1 MATGLSNLSDLLY
14 TEGQLDPELAE
25 AALRYATRASA
36 NTMTLEEHIV
46 SSRISG
52 ALQTASRPAMTLHP
66 AADPVEIEPDRN
78 SAAGM
83 ARQPV
88 YGQGTSLEE
97 QILRERRA
105 AVLAHPGVDPAGHNL
120 GSAHA
125 PKDHILDHIIEA
137 GMALPAPARLG
148 APDTQCPGSLS
159 PSTSHQC
166 DAVLL
171 CTAGAH
177 DQYQDPLNKH
187 NLQATPMSSDN
198 CVADKV
204 TALTP
209 PHRGS
214 EHVQPSQ
221 QSLPHI
227 SCPAQCSISTDC
239 ASRPPS
245 GNIATSVNKRHRS
258 ECMSQY
264 FASRRAM
271 VSLQSTRAQKAGLR
285 VSKHSCK
292 GCADKRERSAAA
304 SISGASSGAGWLAAD
319 DPDKDQNSTADPA
332 SSAEAVPTSRMALK
346 SACQAA
352 RLAAAKAH
360 LPQAGGAEGSLLQQ
374 QAGIRLLRLPRRDW
388 ARRSSWKRV
397 PAVIAQEACAQA
409 RCSCTFIGQR
419 VQKRTLN
426 APRQPLIRWNT
437 TFNWNDSLVRILMWL
452 QLSFTF
458 ATDFQHANLGLF
470 AVARALPAFIL
481 TNSRG
486 EWPLQVRML

>member
-52 ALQTASRPAMTLHP
+52 ALQNASRPAMTLHP
-66 AADPVEIEPDRN
+66 ATDPAEIAPDGN
-78 SAAGM
+78 NAAGM

-88 YGQGTSLEE
+88 RGQGTSLEE

-120 GSAHA
+120 GSADA

-148 APDTQCPGSLS
+148 APDAQCPGSLS
-159 PSTSHQC
+159 RSTSHQC
-166 DAVLL
+166 DAVFLG
-171 CTAGAH
+171 TAGAH
-177 DQYQDPLNKH
+177 DQSQDPLDKH
-187 NLQATPMSSDN
+187 SLQVNPMSSVN
-198 CVADKV
+198 YAVDKV
-204 TALTP
+204 TALTNVP

-214 EHVQPSQ
+214 EHKQPSQ

-227 SCPAQCSISTDC
+227 PRPAQCSISADC

-245 GNIATSVNKRHRS
+245 ANIAISLIKRHRS
-258 ECMSQY
+258 ECTSRY

-271 VSLQSTRAQKAGLR
+271 VSLQSTKAQKGGLR
-285 VSKHSCK
+285 VSKHSCN
-292 GCADKRERSAAA
+292 GCADKREPSAAG
-304 SISGASSGAGWLAAD
+304 SIGGASSGAGWLAAD
-319 DPDKDQNSTADPA
+319 DPDKDQTSTADPA

-360 LPQAGGAEGSLLQQ
+360 SPQAVEAEGGLLQQ

-397 PAVIAQEACAQA
+397 PGVIAQEACEHA
-409 RCSCTFIGQR
+409 RCSRAFIGQR
-419 VQKRTLN
+419 VQKQTLY
-426 APRQPLIRWNT
+426 APRQPLIRWNAM
-437 TFNWNDSLVRILMWL
+437 FAWNETLVRVLMRL
-452 QLSFTF
+452 QPSFTF
-458 ATDFQHANLGLF
+458 ATDFRFASLGLF
-470 AVARALPAFIL
+470 AIARALPAFIL
-481 TNSRG
+481 TNPRG
-486 EWPLQVRML
+486 D